1 MKLAMKDLEPM
12 VAAGMTKMH
21 DYKGFTI
28 EPIIGGYNILLYG
41 RKSVLYIAGPSG
53 WSMTEDIRQAR
64 SFRSSMFCRE
74 VIDEILL
81 DHDVWVKSLAG
92 LSMKDLDPIQ
102 RKEVADCLT
111 KTSNASQTGIT
122 AERIKD
128 SEYHESL

>member
-1 MKLAMKDLEPM
+1 
-12 VAAGMTKMH
+12 
-21 DYKGFTI
+21 
-28 EPIIGGYNILLYG
+28 
-41 RKSVLYIAGPSG
+41 
-53 WSMTEDIRQAR
+53 MTEDIRQAR